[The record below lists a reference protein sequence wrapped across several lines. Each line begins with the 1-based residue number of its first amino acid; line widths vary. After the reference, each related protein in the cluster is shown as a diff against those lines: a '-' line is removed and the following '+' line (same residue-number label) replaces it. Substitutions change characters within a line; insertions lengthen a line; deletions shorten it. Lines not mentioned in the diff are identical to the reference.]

1 VYVHFQIFSYC
12 LLILKVSYRLAIQ
25 DIRTWILKMN
35 EQTVYVTKSKVS
47 QILQSVDLYRTNI
60 AYEGLYEKNLA
71 DILSKPELK
80 LLALYR
86 DILNNPEKITLDH
99 YVKKEFKDS
108 KRYIYENINPSYHSS
123 PDCERL
129 SARFENYEVPA
140 EIQERGNEE
149 VDKFRAFFKENIRL
163 FETNHDAFAFRA
175 HALFKLQNAPRKV
188 EYSNSGVET
197 FFNGSSQELETLID
211 ELLTRMYAFRT
222 ANVEHSAEIRKFG
235 FATHKAKAIL
245 KGDKATRKINQPN
258 SIIAQWHAY
267 KIQLKQLLRDYFRAR
282 FNPDFAFDQNLLEQL
297 GFRPC
302 ASCCNKMNN

>member
-1 VYVHFQIFSYC
+1 M
-12 LLILKVSYRLAIQ
+12 LIYQTSYRLVIQ
-25 DIRTWILKMN
+25 DIKTWILKMN

-47 QILQSVDLYRTNI
+47 QILQSVDLFRTHI
-60 AYEGLYEKNLA
+60 VYEGLYEKDLA
-71 DILSKPELK
+71 DILSTPELK

-86 DILNNPEKITLDH
+86 DVLNNPEKITLEH

-108 KRYIYENINPSYHSS
+108 KRFVYENINPSYHSS

-129 SARFENYEVPA
+129 SARFENYEVPV

-149 VDKFRAFFKENIRL
+149 VDKFRIFFKENIRL
-163 FETNHDAFAFRA
+163 FESNYEAFAFRA
-175 HALFKLQNAPRKV
+175 HTLFNLQNAPRKV

-197 FFNGSSQELETLID
+197 FFNGTSQELARLID
-211 ELLTRMYAFRT
+211 ELLTRMCAFRT
-222 ANVEHSAEIRKFG
+222 TDAEHSAEIRRFG
-235 FATHKAKAIL
+235 FATHKAIANSKN
-245 KGDKATRKINQPN
+245 NQPN
-258 SIIAQWHAY
+258 LIIAQWHDY

-302 ASCCNKMNN
+302 ASCCNKVRG